1 MGFMIKKS
9 LSWLFILLAITML
22 TYLIFNDQDTSNTK
36 LQAVDGQLDL
46 SEITKEEEI
55 VALSGEWRFIGNKFL
70 EPANFPDHAPI
81 EKVPGPWQ
89 ADAEYGT
96 YQLKIKLP
104 PHFKK
109 IGIRVRNIW
118 SSHRLFINNEIAAS
132 YGKLATA
139 REASKPSNPVYE
151 VYFSPSSDSVILTIQ
166 VADFHNARH
175 GIIFPIDIGDA
186 GALAKDVIQDVYLEK
201 TTIIMLLIFS
211 IFHFSLY
218 LLRIRDKAF
227 FYSAMYFFTLAI
239 LVCTRGERT
248 LYREFPTI
256 EFEFYFRLQD
266 FITYINAVMLF
277 LFFAY
282 TVTAMM
288 KRRTALLFV
297 SPLLLYGVGTLL
309 LPARSLSELQYIFFT
324 YINFLAFFIIGRL
337 LYLIMKKSAHVPKN
351 ELIIL
356 SATIISLLIF
366 SISGTFDQLF
376 FSGRNV
382 FNRIGLLFF
391 VVCMNIY
398 LAMRLINRT
407 RDAELYSQRLE
418 KATIGKDS
426 FLEVTTNELEQPL
439 YHALNITKSLSTQS
453 MTDKQQLLE
462 QQLERLLY
470 LVNDL
475 KDFTRIRFQDFKID
489 VHPVNI
495 QMIIQHVLIMHEK
508 KIKKTHIRL
517 YKHTNPKL
525 LVQADEQRLGQI
537 LYRVLETAIAH
548 AGNGDMILTVLHLDT
563 DVRILVEG
571 AGPEPIQQKAADET
585 GQSIGKAIIE
595 QMGGTYSVDLLQNG
609 IRFIITL
616 PFGGYEQVL
625 KDNEMIITMNDQPLF
640 NENLPRLL
648 IVEDDVIHAEVLQSL
663 LQSHYAIEVV
673 HCPEEALNVI
683 QQKRPDFLLIDEVM
697 PGMGGIALTK
707 YIRQYYSYID
717 LPIIMLVAN
726 EYPTNISL
734 ILESGANDYIRKPA
748 TKEMLLSRLSAIAL
762 TKEAMGK
769 AIQHEMAFLQA
780 QINPHFLY
788 NALSSIISFC
798 YTDGERAGHL
808 LTMLSTYLRYILES
822 GKDGQRATLEKELEI
837 IRAYVEIEQARFGD
851 KLTVILTIED
861 TLDAEKIEI
870 PSLLIQPLVE
880 NAIRHGI
887 FEKDGNGTVFIEI
900 KRQQNNLSIQVR
912 DDGVGMTE
920 EQVKALN
927 NGENIF
933 SNGIG
938 FTNVLR
944 RVKEMPS
951 ATLSITSKK
960 DEGTTMVFIQ
970 PLKELQHVE
979 NYYGRG

>member
-1 MGFMIKKS
+1 MIRKG
-9 LSWLFILLAITML
+9 LSWLFILVAIAMLA
-22 TYLIFNDQDTSNTK
+22 YLIFNDQDTSHTK
-36 LQAVDGQLDL
+36 LQATDGLLDL

-89 ADAEYGT
+89 DDAEYGT

-151 VYFSPSSDSVILTIQ
+151 VYFSPSSESLTITIQ
-166 VADFHNARH
+166 VADFYNARH
-175 GIIFPIDIGDA
+175 GIIFPIDIGEAD
-186 GALAKDVIQDVYLEK
+186 ALAKDVIQDVYLEK

-227 FYSAMYFFTLAI
+227 FYSAIYFFTLAI

-248 LYREFPTI
+248 LYREFPSI
-256 EFEFYFRLQD
+256 AFEWYFRLQD
-266 FITYINAVMLF
+266 FITYLNAVMLF
-277 LFFAY
+277 LFFVY

-288 KRRTALLFV
+288 KRRTAMFFV
-297 SPLLLYGVGTLL
+297 SPLILYGVGTLL
-309 LPARSLSELQYIFFT
+309 LPARSLSNLQYLFFT
-324 YINFLAFFIIGRL
+324 YINFLALLIIGRL
-337 LYLIMKKSAHVPKN
+337 LYLMVTKSAHVPKN
-351 ELIIL
+351 ELAIL
-356 SATIISLLIF
+356 SATIISLFIF
-366 SISGTFDQLF
+366 SVSGTFDQLF

-391 VVCMNIY
+391 VVNMNVF

-418 KATIGKDS
+418 KATIGKES

-439 YHALNITKSLSTQS
+439 YHALNITKSLSNQS
-453 MTDKQQLLE
+453 MTGEQQLLE

-475 KDFTRIRFQDFKID
+475 KDFTRIRFQDLQIT

-495 QMIIQHVLIMHEK
+495 QMIILHVLTMHEK
-508 KIKKTHIRL
+508 KIKNKNICV
-517 YKHTNPKL
+517 YKHINQKL
-525 LVQADEQRLGQI
+525 LVQADEQRVGQI
-537 LYRVLETAIAH
+537 LYRVLETAISH
-548 AGNGDMILTVLHLDT
+548 AVNGDVILTVLHLNT
-563 DVRILVEG
+563 DVRISVEG
-571 AGPEPIQQKAADET
+571 TGAEPIKQIAADET

-595 QMGGTYSVDLLQNG
+595 QMKGTYSIDLLQNG
-609 IRFIITL
+609 IRFNITL
-616 PFGGYEQVL
+616 PFGGYEEVL
-625 KDNEMIITMNDQPLF
+625 KDNEMNVIWNKQTPF
-640 NENLPRLL
+640 NENLPKLL
-648 IVEDDVIHAEVLQSL
+648 IVEDDVIHAEVLQTL
-663 LQSHYAIEVV
+663 LQSQYFIEVV
-673 HCPEEALNVI
+673 HCPEEALTII
-683 QQKRPDFLLIDEVM
+683 QQKKPDFLLIDEVM

-707 YIRQYYSYID
+707 HIRQYFSYID
-717 LPIIMLVAN
+717 LPIIMLVSN

-734 ILESGANDYIRKPA
+734 VLESGANDYIRKPA
-748 TKEMLLSRLSAIAL
+748 TKEMLITRLSAIAL

-808 LTMLSTYLRYILES
+808 LTMLSTYLRSILES
-822 GKDGQRATLEKELEI
+822 GKDEQRATLEKELEI
-837 IRAYVEIEQARFGD
+837 IRAYVEIEQARFGN
-851 KLTVILTIED
+851 KLTVILTIEE
-861 TLDAEKIEI
+861 TLDASTVEI

-887 FEKDGNGTVFIEI
+887 FEKDGNGTVTIEI
-900 KRQQNNLSIQVR
+900 KRQQNHLSIRVM

-927 NGENIF
+927 DGETIF

-938 FTNVLR
+938 LMNVLR
-944 RVKEMPS
+944 RVKEIPH

-970 PLKELQHVE
+970 PLKELPYVE

>member
-1 MGFMIKKS
+1 MIRKG
-9 LSWLFILLAITML
+9 LSWLFILVAIAMLA
-22 TYLIFNDQDTSNTK
+22 YLIFNDQDTSHTK
-36 LQAVDGQLDL
+36 LQATDGLLDL

-89 ADAEYGT
+89 NDAEYGT

-104 PHFKK
+104 SHFKK

-118 SSHRLFINNEIAAS
+118 SSHQLYINNEIAAS
-132 YGKLATA
+132 YGTLTTA
-139 REASKPSNPVYE
+139 REASVPSNPVYE
-151 VYFSPSSDSVILTIQ
+151 VYFSPSSESLTITIQ
-166 VADFHNARH
+166 VADFYNARH
-175 GIIFPIDIGDA
+175 GIIFPIDIGEAD
-186 GALAKDVIQDVYLEK
+186 ALAKDVIQDVYLEK

-227 FYSAMYFFTLAI
+227 FYSAIYFFTLAI

-248 LYREFPTI
+248 LYREFPSI
-256 EFEFYFRLQD
+256 AFEWYFRLQD
-266 FITYINAVMLF
+266 FITYLNAVMLF
-277 LFFAY
+277 LFFVY

-288 KRRTALLFV
+288 KRRTAMLFV
-297 SPLLLYGVGTLL
+297 SPLILYGVGTLL
-309 LPARSLSELQYIFFT
+309 LPARSLSNLQYLFFT
-324 YINFLAFFIIGRL
+324 YINFLALLIIGRL
-337 LYLIMKKSAHVPKN
+337 LYLMMTKSAHVPKN
-351 ELIIL
+351 ELAIL
-356 SATIISLLIF
+356 SATIISLFIF
-366 SISGTFDQLF
+366 SVSGTFDQLF

-391 VVCMNIY
+391 VVNMNVF

-407 RDAELYSQRLE
+407 RDAELYNQRLE
-418 KATIGKDS
+418 KATIGKES

-439 YHALNITKSLSTQS
+439 YHALNITKSLSNQS
-453 MTDKQQLLE
+453 MTGEQQLLE

-475 KDFTRIRFQDFKID
+475 KDFTRIRFQDLQIT

-495 QMIIQHVLIMHEK
+495 QMIILHVLTMHEK
-508 KIKKTHIRL
+508 KIKNKNICV
-517 YKHTNPKL
+517 YKHINPKL
-525 LVQADEQRLGQI
+525 LVQADEQRVGQI
-537 LYRVLETAIAH
+537 LYRVLETAISH
-548 AGNGDMILTVLHLDT
+548 AVNGDVILTVLHLNT
-563 DVRILVEG
+563 DVRISVEG
-571 AGPEPIQQKAADET
+571 TGAEPIKQIAADET

-595 QMGGTYSVDLLQNG
+595 QMKGAYSIDLLQNG
-609 IRFIITL
+609 IRFNITL
-616 PFGGYEQVL
+616 PFGGYEEVL
-625 KDNEMIITMNDQPLF
+625 KDNEMNVIWNKQTPF
-640 NENLPRLL
+640 NENLPKLL
-648 IVEDDVIHAEVLQSL
+648 IVEDDVIHAEVLQTL
-663 LQSHYAIEVV
+663 LQNQYFIEVV
-673 HCPEEALNVI
+673 HCPEEALTII
-683 QQKRPDFLLIDEVM
+683 QQKKPDFLLIDEVM

-707 YIRQYYSYID
+707 HIRQYFSYID

-734 ILESGANDYIRKPA
+734 VLESGANDYIRKPA
-748 TKEMLLSRLSAIAL
+748 TKEMLITRLSAIAL

-808 LTMLSTYLRYILES
+808 LTMLSTYLRSILES
-822 GKDGQRATLEKELEI
+822 GKDEQRATLEKELEI
-837 IRAYVEIEQARFGD
+837 IRAYVEIEQARFGN
-851 KLTVILTIED
+851 KLTVILTIEE
-861 TLDAEKIEI
+861 TLDASTVEI

-887 FEKDGNGTVFIEI
+887 FEKDGNGTVTIEI
-900 KRQQNNLSIQVR
+900 KRQQNHLSIRVM

-927 NGENIF
+927 HGETIF

-938 FTNVLR
+938 LMNVLR
-944 RVKEMPS
+944 RVKEIPH

-970 PLKELQHVE
+970 PLKELPYVE